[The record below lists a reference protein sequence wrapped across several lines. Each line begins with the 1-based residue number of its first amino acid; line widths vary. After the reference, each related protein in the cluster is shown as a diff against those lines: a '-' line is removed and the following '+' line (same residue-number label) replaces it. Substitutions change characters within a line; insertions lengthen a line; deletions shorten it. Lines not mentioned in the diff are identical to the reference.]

1 MLEEPEIDRR
11 MIQTCLEIQYGLHDS
26 RIDFLSL
33 GADLNTA
40 AYQVESQKIF
50 YFVKLRS
57 GFFDELTVTIPKILS
72 KQGIEQ
78 IISPLNTTS
87 GDLWVN
93 LGKYKLILYPFIR
106 GQNAYEKKLT
116 ESHWKEFGS
125 ALLKIHRARVP
136 LEIENRIQRETFSP
150 RWRTM
155 VKTFLVL
162 TLRETFKEKVAMQC
176 AEFLNSKHTE
186 ILELIKRAE
195 ILANKLSD
203 LAMEFVICHSDLH
216 AGNILIGI
224 DGRFYIADWDTLS
237 MAPKERDLMF
247 IGGGLMNNDRSP
259 QEEEALFYQTY
270 TPGKINLDAI
280 AYYRYERIIQD
291 IAAFCEQLLLSQDGG
306 EDREQS
312 LIFLKSNFLP
322 NNTIEFAYQS
332 DKTVWF

>member
-1 MLEEPEIDRR
+1 
-11 MIQTCLEIQYGLHDS
+11 
-26 RIDFLSL
+26 
-33 GADLNTA
+33 
-40 AYQVESQKIF
+40 
-50 YFVKLRS
+50 
-57 GFFDELTVTIPKILS
+57 
-72 KQGIEQ
+72 
-78 IISPLNTTS
+78 
-87 GDLWVN
+87 
-93 LGKYKLILYPFIR
+93 
-106 GQNAYEKKLT
+106 
-116 ESHWKEFGS
+116 
-125 ALLKIHRARVP
+125 
-136 LEIENRIQRETFSP
+136 
-150 RWRTM
+150 
-155 VKTFLVL
+155 
-162 TLRETFKEKVAMQC
+162 MQC